1 MTDGARYR
9 AGMTSTNIPLSRPST
24 DEHELDA
31 VRGVLDSGWLAGQG
45 PQGTQLEVRFA
56 ALAERA
62 HAIAVNNCTAG
73 LHLVLQAL
81 GVGPGDEVVVPDYT
95 FPATAHAVLFCGAVP
110 VFADVLAT
118 TGTIDP
124 VSLESLMTSRTK
136 AVIAVDSLGIPAD
149 WDEIADVAER
159 WHVPLVEDA
168 ACAAG
173 GVYRDRPCGSFG
185 VAAVFSLHARKGI
198 TSGEGGVIVTDDPDL
213 AEAVRM
219 ASCFGMRSAFSRQS
233 TTGLDI
239 PEFATVGYNYKLSDI
254 LAAVGVAQFDKLG
267 VFLEERRSLAARYA
281 ELLGDIPGV
290 CAPDVPGD
298 RLATWQT
305 YAVTVDEGVDRDQ
318 VVTGLRQ
325 RGIGANIGT
334 YSLTHQPV
342 YPAGSAPCPVSGDLF
357 SRQLAIPMFNGLT
370 GHEQERVTHAL
381 HGAVVEAGPPVVIT
395 ADGVGR

>member
-1 MTDGARYR
+1 MPQDARYR
-9 AGMTSTNIPLSRPST
+9 AGMTSTDIPLSRPRT
-24 DEHELDA
+24 DEHELEA
-31 VRGVLDSGWLAGQG
+31 VRRVLDSGWLAGQG
-45 PQGTQLEVRFA
+45 PQGTELETRFA
-56 ALAERA
+56 ALAQRT

-73 LHLVLQAL
+73 LHLVLAAL

-124 VSLESLMTSRTK
+124 ASLESVMTSRTK
-136 AVIAVDSLGIPAD
+136 AVIAVDSLGVPAD
-149 WDEIADVAER
+149 WDEIATVTDR
-159 WHVPLVEDA
+159 WQVPLVEDA

-198 TSGEGGVIVTDDPDL
+198 TSGEGGVIVTDDPAL

-233 TTGLDI
+233 ATGLNL
-239 PEFATVGYNYKLSDI
+239 PEFATLGYNYKLSDI

-267 VFLEERRSLAARYA
+267 DFLAERRALASRYA
-281 ELLGDIPGV
+281 ELLE
-290 CAPDVPGD
+290 DVPGVSAPVAPAD

-305 YAVTVDEGVDRDQ
+305 YAVTVDVCANRDQ
-318 VVTGLRQ
+318 VVSALRQ

-334 YSLTHQPV
+334 YSLTQQPV
-342 YPAGSAPCPVSGDLF
+342 YPAGTAPCPVSADLF

-370 GHEQERVTHAL
+370 GDEQVRVTEAL
-381 HGAVVEAGPPVVIT
+381 REALVEAGSSVMT
-395 ADGVGR
+395 AADRDR